1 LKETTGRER
10 IPHEIA
16 ASILAASTAF
26 IGGTALN
33 LPLWA
38 IFIS

>member
-1 LKETTGRER
+1 MKETTGRER